1 MYLKKLIA
9 KNKKEE
15 KDGEQKQKIFV
26 HKDHKYINYYT
37 QRKNK
42 DDIMKKYSFYRE
54 KNKYILGHKKERKY

>member
-15 KDGEQKQKIFV
+15 KDVEQKQKIFV
-26 HKDHKYINYYT
+26 HKDNKYINYYT

-42 DDIMKKYSFYRE
+42 DDIMKKHSFYRE